1 MERLACQIQQLDQ
14 SMSLI
19 TFKTFNKDHFYLTV
33 RNTDGGTAHASSNTL
48 ANFTVP
54 LKDKL
59 LLGDDWEV
67 ALVFID
73 FPGSRSSS
81 DLNHLVYVHCN
92 VVGEMVFGNDASH
105 SGARNVLA
113 IVDRAT
119 GYTSHQP
126 NNPLYVPVDVD
137 NVGEIEIKLKKHNG
151 SVGLYNTG
159 MTTVVLHFRRRPTPM
174 LY

>member
-14 SMSLI
+14 SMSLVRF
-19 TFKTFNKDHFYLTV
+19 TMFNKDNFYCTI
-33 RNTDGGTAHASSNTL
+33 RNTDGGTAYASSNTL

-59 LLGDDWEV
+59 FLGDDWEV

-92 VVGEMVFGNDASH
+92 LVADMLFGKDAAH
-105 SGARNVLA
+105 SGTKNVLA

-126 NNPLYVPVDVD
+126 NNPLYVPTRLD
-137 NVGEIEIKLKKHNG
+137 NVAEIEIKLKKHNG

-159 MTTVVLHFRRRPTPM
+159 MTTLVLHFRRRPTPM